1 MTPLLQE
8 NPCTSAK
15 DYRKFVIYMLP
26 RLCKLDGVE
35 ISTEERE
42 QAEAY
47 FAERP
52 SVPGLNLNGGA
63 VKYSLKPP
71 TNPTNRMPSPRSV
84 VRDASQQV
92 SPLPNKGFDSPRII
106 ISESPRGP
114 TTGGRCACVRLR
126 KGFFESSV
134 SSRCAGVVF

>member
-1 MTPLLQE
+1 
-8 NPCTSAK
+8 
-15 DYRKFVIYMLP
+15 
-26 RLCKLDGVE
+26 
-35 ISTEERE
+35 
-42 QAEAY
+42 
-47 FAERP
+47 
-52 SVPGLNLNGGA
+52 
-63 VKYSLKPP
+63 LKPP

-92 SPLPNKGFDSPRII
+92 TPIPNKGFDSPRII
-106 ISESPRGP
+106 IGESPRGP